1 MEFPKEYFEKEVRC
15 DFEVPTMMKRAWAAQ
30 MEVLKV
36 VGDIC
41 EKHGLQYFA
50 DWGTLLGAIRH
61 KGFIPWDD
69 DIDICIKRDDYMKL
83 IRILPQ
89 ELPKGFVV
97 AGMYSP
103 SERLQNAAYVAHLR
117 VIADETLWDFNDYMK
132 YFHGFPYQ
140 RAGIDI
146 FPLDNAPADFEELV
160 EVRKLAS
167 QGVIILRDWEA
178 LKQSGVLDA
187 YLAEYGRIC
196 GVEIPKDVTPN
207 WLWRMVDA
215 ICSLYA
221 GQETEFV
228 TNWGGWRAKLP
239 HYYKKEWYDKAVYVP
254 FEHMQIPVP
263 CGYEELLQKRYGDYT
278 VFRRGTAA
286 HNYPFYGHMEAEL
299 EKQIRAVGFT
309 GTIDEFCEKVSS
321 GELRV

>member
-1 MEFPKEYFEKEVRC
+1 MEFPKEFFESECRC
-15 DFEVPTMMKRAWAAQ
+15 DFEVSVMMKRAWAAE

-69 DIDICIKRDDYMKL
+69 DIDICMKRDDYMKL

-89 ELPKGFVV
+89 ELPKGFAI

-103 SERLQNAAYVAHLR
+103 SKRLQDAAYVSYLR
-117 VIADETLWDFNDYMK
+117 VIADEQQWDFNDYMK

-140 RAGIDI
+140 RVGIDI
-146 FPLDNAPADFEELV
+146 YPVDDAPTDFEELT
-160 EVRKLAS
+160 EVRNLAS
-167 QGVIILRDWEA
+167 QGVVILRDWEA
-178 LKQSGVLDA
+178 LQQAGVLEA
-187 YLAEYGRIC
+187 YLMQYGEIC
-196 GVEIPKDVTPN
+196 GAEIPKDVTPN
-207 WLWRMVDA
+207 WLWRFVDA
-215 ICSLYA
+215 ICSMYA
-221 GQETEFV
+221 GKETEYV
-228 TNWGGWRAKLP
+228 TCWGGWKGKLP
-239 HYYKKEWYDKAVYVP
+239 HHYKKEWYDKAVYVP
-254 FEHMQIPVP
+254 FENMQIPVP
-263 CGYEELLQKRYGDYT
+263 CGYEELLRHRYGDYT
-278 VFRRGTAA
+278 IFKRGAA
-286 HNYPFYGHMEAEL
+286 SHDYPFYGHMEAAL
-299 EKQIRAVGFT
+299 EEEIRKTGFV